1 MSVISIKDPIPDGAH
16 TRTPIPVK
24 IGEQVEAYAVFRN
37 GKYEFD
43 VDQEFSDR
51 KALYEIGFEIANGK
65 PVAVRISNGRD
76 H

>member
-24 IGEQVEAYAVFRN
+24 IGGEVEAYAVFKN

-43 VDQEFSDR
+43 VDQDFSDM
-51 KALYEIGFEIANGK
+51 KSSYEIGFEIANGR
-65 PVAVRISNGRD
+65 PVAVQISSGRG

>member
-1 MSVISIKDPIPDGAH
+1 MSVISIQDPAPDGAH

-24 IGEQVEAYAVFRN
+24 IGDAVEAYAVFKN

-51 KALYEIGFEIANGK
+51 KSSYEIGFEIANGQ
-65 PVAVRISNGRD
+65 PTAVLISAKG

>member
-24 IGEQVEAYAVFRN
+24 IGGDVEAYAVFRN

-43 VDQEFSDR
+43 VDQDFSDR
-51 KALYEIGFEIANGK
+51 ESLYDIGFEIANGK
-65 PVAVRISNGRD
+65 PVAVLISSGRG